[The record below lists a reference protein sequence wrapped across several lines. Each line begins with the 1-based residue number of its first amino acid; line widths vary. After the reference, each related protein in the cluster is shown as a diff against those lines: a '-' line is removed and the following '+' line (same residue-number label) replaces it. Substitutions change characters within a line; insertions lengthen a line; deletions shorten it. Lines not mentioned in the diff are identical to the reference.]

1 MRPLTGLVYFLRA
14 ILSVNTTAEYLRSG
28 ICRAACTNISYVIA
42 AESVLEN
49 DFPNSNE
56 GFPNQTFSVISA
68 AEGNRRTVVSFTIF
82 STWRKKSRHG
92 LLANLRL
99 MFMKSHSG
107 MQNETKEDPERVL
120 NGHYSRFFR
129 EQSEVLTENTLLT

>member
-1 MRPLTGLVYFLRA
+1 
-14 ILSVNTTAEYLRSG
+14 
-28 ICRAACTNISYVIA
+28 
-42 AESVLEN
+42 
-49 DFPNSNE
+49 
-56 GFPNQTFSVISA
+56 
-68 AEGNRRTVVSFTIF
+68 
-82 STWRKKSRHG
+82 
-92 LLANLRL
+92 